1 MFLFRNHSTK
11 SKPPLKCII
20 VGSGKVGMALVDALS
35 KEGND
40 ITLIDQNPD
49 IIEEMTGTHDIMGIV
64 GNGASF
70 RIQQEAGIEDTD
82 LLIAVTESDEL
93 NLLCATVA
101 KQSKK
106 CATIARVRTPEYSVE
121 ANYLRNQLGL
131 TMIIN
136 PELTAAQEITR
147 LLTLPGALEVT
158 SFAHGQAQL
167 IRVKLTDSSP
177 LIGMS
182 VAEYARKFGDPMLFC
197 AIERDDEVY
206 IANGNFIFRAGDIAA
221 FVCSYKQSRLCLSHL
236 GIASGAVKNCL
247 IVGGGKASYYLSKFL
262 LENHIQVKII
272 EKDLARC
279 EVLSEDLP
287 KAIIIHGDGTDE
299 SLLYEEELATTEAFV
314 PLTGMDEE
322 NIILTLHARQ
332 VSSAKI
338 VTKVDRF
345 SFRNVIRS
353 LDLGSIV
360 YPRFL
365 TAEAILGYARDRR
378 ASLQSGGIVT
388 LSQLYDQRVECIEF
402 SVEESSSAIIGKPI
416 RTLPLKDNLIIT
428 FINRHGQVLFPLG
441 SDTIELHDSVMVVTT
456 HSGFSEITDIL
467 K

>member
-1 MFLFRNHSTK
+1 MFNFRKNTLK

-20 VGSGKVGMALVDALS
+20 VGSGKVGMALIDVLT

-40 ITLIDQNPD
+40 ITLIDQD
-49 IIEEMTGTHDIMGIV
+49 ASLVEEMTGMYDIMGLV

-121 ANYLRNQLGL
+121 ANYLREQLGL

-136 PELTAAQEITR
+136 PELTAAQEISR

-158 SFAHGQAQL
+158 DFAHGQAQL
-167 IRVKLTDSSP
+167 IRVKIVAGSP
-177 LIGMS
+177 LIGMT
-182 VAEYARKFGDPMLFC
+182 VAEYARSYGDPMLFC
-197 AIERDDEVY
+197 AVERDDKVF
-206 IANGNFIFRAGDIAA
+206 IANGDFLFREHDIVA
-221 FVCSYKQSRLCLSHL
+221 FVCDYKQSRLCLSHI
-236 GIASGAVKNCL
+236 GISSGSIKNCL
-247 IVGGGKASYYLSKFL
+247 IVGGGKASYYLSSFL
-262 LENHIQVKII
+262 LANHIDVKII
-272 EKDLARC
+272 ERDHARC
-279 EVLSEDLP
+279 EFLSENLP

-299 SLLYEEELATTEAFV
+299 SLLHEEDLTTTEAFV

-322 NIILTLHARQ
+322 NIILTLHAKQ

-345 SFRNVIRS
+345 SFKNVIRS
-353 LDLGSIV
+353 LDLGSVI
-360 YPRFL
+360 YPRYL

-378 ASLQSGGIVT
+378 ASLQSGGIIT
-388 LSQLYDQRVECIEF
+388 MSQLYDQRVECIEF
-402 SVEESSSAIIGKPI
+402 SVEESASSIVGKPI
-416 RTLPLKDNLIIT
+416 RTLSLKPNLIIT
-428 FINRHGQVLFPLG
+428 FINRHGKVLFPMG
-441 SDTIELHDSVMVVTT
+441 NDTIELGDSVMVVTT
-456 HSGFSEITDIL
+456 NKGFSEISDIL
-467 K
+467 L